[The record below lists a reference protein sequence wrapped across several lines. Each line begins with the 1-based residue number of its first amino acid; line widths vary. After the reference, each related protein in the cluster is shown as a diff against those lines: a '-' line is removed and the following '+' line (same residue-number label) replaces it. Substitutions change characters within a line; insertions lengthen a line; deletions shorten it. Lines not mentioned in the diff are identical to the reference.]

1 MNTIKL
7 ILATIITV
15 SLYGLTV
22 YANYDYEPR
31 PLNKQLLITQMEYDA
46 ILRANGKEVLI
57 SKWKY
62 GDDVVPHTKRM
73 YCRLINQGATES
85 IITCRVEEVE

>member
-7 ILATIITV
+7 ILATVITL
-15 SLYGLTV
+15 SLYGTV
-22 YANYDYEPR
+22 YANNTHR
-31 PLNKQLLITQMEYDA
+31 QKPLNKQLLITQMEYDA

-57 SKWKY
+57 SEWKY

-73 YCRLINQGATES
+73 YCRLTNQGATES
-85 IITCRVEEVE
+85 KFECRVEEVE